1 MWELPTLFAPPSR
14 IDRYQRYRIISDTL
28 HSKIA
33 TCPNFE
39 KFIHTAAI
47 HLGYRYVK
55 NEIVIESQA
64 ELAVVLDYAQNEI
77 IERGKCLL
85 EIYRDST
92 NRHSR
97 EESELLEA
105 WIESEAGL
113 YRLVGADP
121 DEALVTAE
129 DLTDPGHQIT
139 LTDFGLSTSYEHNK
153 ANHPN
158 AVPVVF
164 FRPTQLTDFAMS
176 CSFFCGFR
184 PAEERELLKLWHKYD
199 GSTRFASI
207 ARLFKTKGVTTIMS
221 SEIDPEMSF

>member
-33 TCPNFE
+33 THPDFG

-47 HLGYRYVK
+47 HLGHRYVR

-77 IERGKCLL
+77 IERGKCFL
-85 EIYRDST
+85 EIYREST

-97 EESELLEA
+97 EESELLDA

-113 YRLVGADP
+113 YHMVAADP

-129 DLTDPGHQIT
+129 DL
-139 LTDFGLSTSYEHNK
+139 
-153 ANHPN
+153 
-158 AVPVVF
+158 
-164 FRPTQLTDFAMS
+164 
-176 CSFFCGFR
+176 
-184 PAEERELLKLWHKYD
+184 
-199 GSTRFASI
+199 
-207 ARLFKTKGVTTIMS
+207 
-221 SEIDPEMSF
+221 